1 MKENIIQ
8 YKGTNPL
15 IGIPATLTAFVY
27 LLSIVAMVPIMW
39 PEERGWSGGIKVI
52 FIFIFVIASTA
63 IPSAFYIESRVSSPA
78 TIYACKRT
86 VRATVALASLSGI
99 TFLLFILT
107 SLKKPTFSTAVSSLC
122 YALSAFGV
130 ILLLAHFMIAL
141 CGEVPSK
148 IKPDRKSQ
156 PGCVFLSPVVGL
168 ISCLSL
174 ALYQHNQSDVGVDAG
189 ESRFFL
195 FTIGAIALLWF
206 EDKTSGIADREII
219 PLCTAS
225 ILWIGSA
232 LLANYA
238 YASLASVTFV
248 LPYLVYFLPLI
259 FLGFYYY
266 ISAPEES

>member
-15 IGIPATLTAFVY
+15 IGIPASLTFVSY
-27 LLSIVAMVPIMW
+27 MLSIVAMVPAMW
-39 PEERGWSGGIKVI
+39 PEERSWFVVIPLILIPI
-52 FIFIFVIASTA
+52 FIIFMLVGPLLLLDDNIT
-63 IPSAFYIESRVSSPA
+63 SSPG
-78 TIYACKRT
+78 TIYASKRT
-86 VRATVALASLSGI
+86 VRATVVISSLTGMAL
-99 TFLLFILT
+99 LLFFHA
-107 SLKKPTFSTAVSSLC
+107 SLKKPTFSTTVSSLC

-130 ILLLAHFMIAL
+130 ILLFVHFMIAL
-141 CGEVPSK
+141 CGDVPAK

-156 PGCVFLSPVVGL
+156 PSCVFLSPLVGL

-174 ALYQHNQSDVGVDAG
+174 ALYQHNQDKVGVDAG

-195 FTIGAIALLWF
+195 FTVGAIALLWF
-206 EDKTSGIADREII
+206 EDKASGIADREII
-219 PLCTAS
+219 PLCTVS

-238 YASLASVTFV
+238 YASLASVTVV

-259 FLGFYYY
+259 LLGFYYY